1 MTPDLLREW
10 QRRLGG
16 HYAGEVE
23 HGERVAVYAVA
34 AAHRL
39 GWDDDALR
47 TLRFA
52 AALHDVGKSALP
64 TELLATSRPT
74 GAQVLEIRKHPELG
88 FDLLLDEL
96 SVEGVEWIVAHHE
109 RWDGNGYPH
118 GLHGDDIP
126 FGARLIAV
134 AETLDVLLHDG
145 RWRPPLPE
153 DAAIEEVRRCAGTQF
168 DPEAVEAVL
177 AVQPLVQPIVV
188 GSDA

>member
-1 MTPDLLREW
+1 MTLDRLREW
-10 QRRLGG
+10 QTRLAS
-16 HYAGEVE
+16 HHPGEVD

-39 GWDDDALR
+39 GWDDAVLQ

-52 AALHDVGKSALP
+52 AALHDVGKASLAP
-64 TELLATSRPT
+64 ELLATSRPT
-74 GAQVLEIRKHPELG
+74 GAQVLELRRHPELG

-96 SVEGVEWIVAHHE
+96 PVEGLEWIVAHHE

-118 GLHGDDIP
+118 GLHGEDIP

-145 RWRPPLPE
+145 RWREPLE
-153 DAAIEEVRRCAGTQF
+153 EAAALEEVRRCAGTQF

-177 AVQPLVQPIVV
+177 AVQPLIQPLVE
-188 GSDA
+188 GSYA